1 MTTIGELIRK
11 RFGLDSQ
18 VKTGVETGAGA
29 GWEADGG
36 SATLAGLLN
45 RRSIRRYT
53 DEPAPDELL
62 EVLLACAQSA
72 PSKSNLQQYSIIVV
86 SDPAQRAKLAALC
99 PDTSQLE
106 SCALFLLFC
115 ADLRRNRRIGDMRG
129 RPNDN
134 DNMDS
139 FLNATVDAALS
150 MQCFITA
157 AESVGLGTAC
167 ISEVRNRIGELSDV
181 LDLPEGVFPIA
192 GLTAGWPAADG
203 FINQRIPPT
212 VAIHRDRYDDSA
224 LESKIDAYDQRRHE
238 IFPIAPDKQRR
249 VAEYGVAEYC
259 PWSENVVRQLSVP
272 ERPGFRDFLKGRGFK
287 LD

>member
-1 MTTIGELIRK
+1 MTTIAELIRN
-11 RFGLDSQ
+11 RYGLD
-18 VKTGVETGAGA
+18 TDAGA

-36 SATLAGLLN
+36 SATLAGLLG

-53 DEPAPDELL
+53 DEPVPEELL

-86 SDPAQRAKLAALC
+86 SDPAQRAALAELC
-99 PDTSQLE
+99 PGTGQME
-106 SCALFLLFC
+106 SCALFLVFC
-115 ADLRRNRRIGDMRG
+115 ADLRRNRRIGDWRG

-139 FLNATVDAALS
+139 FLNGTVDAALA

-181 LDLPEGVFPIA
+181 LELPEGVFPIS
-192 GLTAGWPAADG
+192 GLTAGWPAAEG
-203 FINQRIPPT
+203 FINQRIPPA
-212 VAIHRDRYDDSA
+212 VAIHRDRYDDGA
-224 LESKIDAYDQRRHE
+224 LESEIEAYDQRRHD
-238 IFPIAPDKQRR
+238 IFPIVPDKQRH
-249 VAEYGVAEYC
+249 ADKYGAAEYC
-259 PWSENVVRQLSVP
+259 PWSENAVRQLSIP
-272 ERPGFRDFLKGRGFK
+272 ERPGFREYLKNRGFA

>member
-1 MTTIGELIRK
+1 MTTIAELVRA
-11 RFGLDSQ
+11 RFGL
-18 VKTGVETGAGA
+18 ETEAGA

-45 RRSIRRYT
+45 RRSSRRYT
-53 DEPAPDELL
+53 DEPVPDELL

-72 PSKSNLQQYSIIVV
+72 PTKSNLQQYSIVVV
-86 SDPAQRAKLAALC
+86 SDPDQRRALAALC
-99 PDTSQLE
+99 PDTGQLE
-106 SCALFLLFC
+106 TCALFLVFC
-115 ADLRRNRRIGDMRG
+115 ADLRRNRWIGGFRG

-139 FLNATVDAALS
+139 FLNATVDAALV

-181 LDLPEGVFPIA
+181 LGLPDGVFPIS

-203 FINQRIPPT
+203 FINQRIPPS
-212 VAIHRDRYDDSA
+212 VAVHRDRYDDDA
-224 LESKIDAYDQRRHE
+224 LEAEIEAYDARRHD

-249 VAEYGVAEYC
+249 VEEYGVAEYC
-259 PWSENVVRQLSVP
+259 PWSENAARQLSFP
-272 ERPGFRDFLKGRGFK
+272 ERPGFRDYLKGRGFA

>member
-1 MTTIGELIRK
+1 MTTIAELIRN
-11 RFGLDSQ
+11 RFGLD
-18 VKTGVETGAGA
+18 TEAGA

-45 RRSIRRYT
+45 RRSSRRYT
-53 DEPAPDELL
+53 DEAVPDELL

-72 PSKSNLQQYSIIVV
+72 PTKSNLQQYSIIVV
-86 SDPAQRAKLAALC
+86 DDPGQRAKLAALC
-99 PDTSQLE
+99 PDTNQLE
-106 SCALFLLFC
+106 SCALFLVFC
-115 ADLRRNRRIGDMRG
+115 ADLRRNRRLGDIRN

-139 FLNATVDAALS
+139 FLNGTVDAALA

-181 LDLPEGVFPIA
+181 LGLPDGVFPIS

-212 VAIHRDRYDDSA
+212 VAIHRDRYDDTK
-224 LESKIDAYDQRRHE
+224 LEAEIEDYDTRRHD

-259 PWSENVVRQLSVP
+259 PWSENVVRQLSIP
-272 ERPGFRDFLKGRGFK
+272 ERPGFREFLKSRGFA